1 MSYELLLARR
11 RILMASKR
19 VWPTLLYLS
28 EAEVSMCCK
37 DGTDGKGGV
46 FQLHPFFD
54 DWLDHKS
61 QCTWTT
67 SDASRATVNGS
78 GLVSFSSATSY
89 GDVTI
94 SCAYRG
100 VTKTC
105 LLTVYETM
113 PITRSACVL
122 LKGGKGPGLDSTSA
136 YVIFKSANVPTAN
149 ALTCF
154 RLGLTFLVPSAAI
167 SASQFSFLKS
177 TSKQHQFPIEYQ
189 YYSGTKRPSAS
200 YWSGTIRSD
209 SFYGGELTPGST
221 QNLDFIKA
229 SDGVFIN
236 DSSVTLHSTQSGTYY
251 QSDSFGVAFRNNTK
265 KADFLTHCQSSTKSL
280 ISSYPKDRDFSILFQ
295 NYIKYTDRD
304 TWVNYTVI
312 PNIGTLGRAFDFT
325 SNNVPSAW
333 FGV

>member
-11 RILMASKR
+11 RILMASNR

-54 DWLDHKS
+54 DGLDHKS

-78 GLVSFSSATSY
+78 GLVSFSAATSY
-89 GDVTI
+89 GDVMI
-94 SCAYRG
+94 SCIYRG
-100 VTKTC
+100 VVKTC

-113 PITRSACVL
+113 PNNNAAL
-122 LKGGKGPGLDSTSA
+122 LNKKGGCGWWAFTTSIPELKTVSGLEAHLIAGRQIRGSSSERG
-136 YVIFKSANVPTAN
+136 FKSVVNAN
-149 ALTCF
+149 
-154 RLGLTFLVPSAAI
+154 
-167 SASQFSFLKS
+167 SASSISVDEAALGSCWVNKCS
-177 TSKQHQFPIEYQ
+177 
-189 YYSGTKRPSAS
+189 YSGTTRTIVS
-200 YWSGTIRSD
+200 YNGFSYRGTGTLIIEAYTTNGTTLNVNGDEDSIYYYNTTSD
-209 SFYGGELTPGST
+209 STPSYISLAACSSSLYGGRKRTWQSNAPTGTS
-221 QNLDFIKA
+221 K
-229 SDGVFIN
+229 SDLWN
-236 DSSVTLHSTQSGTYY
+236 PSKCRLC
-251 QSDSFGVAFRNNTK
+251 
-265 KADFLTHCQSSTKSL
+265 HCS
-280 ISSYPKDRDFSILFQ
+280 Q

-312 PNIGTLGRAFDFT
+312 PNIGTLGSAFDLP